1 MTVLTLLF
9 LIFTGVDPV
18 PEGGTP
24 TTTVTAPETTPDA
37 TTEEGGDSVRK
48 TPIG

>member
-1 MTVLTLLF
+1 MTVLTILF

-18 PEGGTP
+18 PEGGTT
-24 TTTVTAPETTPDA
+24 TTTVSAPATTPDT
-37 TTEEGGDSVRK
+37 TTEEGGEGVRK